1 MAMKQLTEQQ
11 KFCTDFP
18 FDRDLIVQGVAGS
31 GKSLVLLG
39 RALKISRQAR
49 AQGERFRIGLFTF
62 AKTLVHFMKESLEA
76 EDEDLGGDISV
87 GTLDSHIQ
95 QVYRQVTGRNPQN
108 VYKNSLHADCL
119 REVLRRDFA
128 DDEKHGRIL
137 SEERRRWLLDE
148 LAWIKQHRY
157 EEEQEY
163 VGCVRRGRGRIPLR
177 KEDRPFVY
185 AIYKAYYA
193 ELTRQNITTID
204 MMCEAILRNPKKIPE
219 SLRFDMV
226 LIDEAQDLPVNK
238 LLVAVACTRVA
249 MTISADFAQKI
260 YGSSFTWKEIGLD
273 VKGKGAQRLKGTHRN
288 TVQIANLA
296 DSLLRHYSDTSE
308 DEEILERDRP
318 VREGPLPRLL
328 YCRSSADMNHSV
340 IGLVKKI
347 TGDSPEST
355 VGILIRENTG
365 LTAMENE
372 LRRAGIAFENVR
384 KNENAKLLTPGVKL
398 VTCHSAKGLEFDQVI
413 LPIAG
418 VILAIVM
425 TMELLQLVMEKNNM
439 HDFETWVFF
448 KWMFKTFCAVMI
460 VTNTWDIVM
469 GVFDL
474 AQGVVNAAAGVIS
487 SDTSLELGEVVANL
501 EARLMEME
509 IGPLL
514 GLWFQ
519 SLFVGVTM
527 NALTICI
534 FVVIYGR
541 MVEIYTVTSLAP
553 LPMATMMN
561 REWGQMGQNY
571 LRSLFALGFQA
582 FLIIVCVAI
591 YAVLVRSIATDGD
604 VASAIWTCIGYT
616 VLLCFTLFKSGS
628 VAKGIFGAH

>member
-413 LPIAG
+413 LPMLNDDVFPFMKSG
-418 VILAIVM
+418 PKNVIDDSEEAL
-425 TMELLQLVMEKNNM
+425 EN
-439 HDFETWVFF
+439 
-448 KWMFKTFCAVMI
+448 
-460 VTNTWDIVM
+460 
-469 GVFDL
+469 
-474 AQGVVNAAAGVIS
+474 
-487 SDTSLELGEVVANL
+487 SLN
-501 EARLMEME
+501 EARSL
-509 IGPLL
+509 
-514 GLWFQ
+514 
-519 SLFVGVTM
+519 LFVGITRARQM
-527 NALTICI
+527 LYMIAQDGGGAKPSRLIEEFDRNA
-534 FVVIYGR
+534 Y
-541 MVEIYTVTSLAP
+541 VE
-553 LPMATMMN
+553 
-561 REWGQMGQNY
+561 
-571 LRSLFALGFQA
+571 
-582 FLIIVCVAI
+582 
-591 YAVLVRSIATDGD
+591 VR
-604 VASAIWTCIGYT
+604 
-616 VLLCFTLFKSGS
+616 
-628 VAKGIFGAH
+628 